1 MADSFK
7 NRKRNKG
14 KAIPARSETTKRV
27 KEFTG
32 KKAGRPKLDIDRAKL
47 TTNIDRQLKIDL
59 RVQAANEERGL
70 NEVLEDAIRL
80 YLDSQK

>member
-7 NRKRNKG
+7 NRKG
-14 KAIPARSETTKRV
+14 KPVPTRKETTKRV
-27 KEFTG
+27 KSFTG
-32 KKAGRPKLDIDRAKL
+32 KKAGRPKIDVDRAKL
-47 TTNIDRQLKIDL
+47 TTSIDRELKISL
-59 RVQAANEERGL
+59 RVQAATEDRGL

>member
-7 NRKRNKG
+7 HRKG
-14 KAIPARSETTKRV
+14 KPVPTRKETTKRV
-27 KEFTG
+27 KSFTG

-47 TTNIDRQLKIDL
+47 TTNINRQLKIDL